1 MATLLDNKP
10 ESTVYAPAD
19 EAAKHNAL
27 IKERYEKLRSTE
39 ETQLYESFTE
49 AEREKAYAQ
58 YVTPRASAVLAP
70 ERPAEV
76 FKPVES
82 EPVFTHTRVDSPLFT
97 TETLERT
104 LFEGREEAAAEA
116 PAPVTDMQATV
127 QPSAFEAVYEMP
139 APVYRSE
146 EYSLSKMAI
155 GAIAAFGAV
164 VVAMLS
170 VICLNTQNIHKK
182 NLKIRRLEEQ
192 RAELESRDRELD
204 ERIKEATS
212 FEHVSEW
219 AKNNGFIVD

>member
-1 MATLLDNKP
+1 MATLLDNKH
-10 ESTVYAPAD
+10 ESTTYAPAD
-19 EAAKHNAL
+19 AAAKHNAL

-58 YVTPRASAVLAP
+58 YAAPRASAVLAP

-76 FKPVES
+76 FKPVDN

-97 TETLERT
+97 AETLERT
-104 LFEGREEAAAEA
+104 LFEGREEAAEA
-116 PAPVTDMQATV
+116 PAPVADMQATA
-127 QPSAFEAVYEMP
+127 QSNAFEAIYEMP
-139 APVYRSE
+139 ASVYRSE
-146 EYSLSKMAI
+146 EYSLNKAAK
-155 GAIAAFGAV
+155 GALAAFGAV

-170 VICLNTQNIHKK
+170 VVCLNTQNIHKK
-182 NLKIRRLEEQ
+182 NLKLRRLEEQ
-192 RAELESRDRELD
+192 RAELESRDKDLD

-212 FEHVSEW
+212 FDHVSEW